1 MKTKSLLLVGLVV
14 VLGSCSTA
22 YRSGQTPDDVYYSPA
37 PAASESYIVTNNSND
52 RDSYS
57 SRNAEERDIRR
68 GINDPRYR
76 STVTFDVGY
85 GYNPFGYNPFA
96 YNSFGYNPYG
106 YNSFGYNP
114 YSFNNYGNGFYNP
127 FGYNPY
133 YSYNPYY
140 PNYGY
145 NSFYGSHNSY
155 YGNNNYYPS
164 GNYYPVGGR
173 SSNNT
178 GPRKYNLGAYTPS
191 GTSGVI
197 RGNST
202 VVPNRS
208 AAPVRSFNRATPT
221 TPIQRERTGVGN
233 VIQRVFTPSE
243 PRTSTPS
250 NRRTFSNPPTR
261 STQPSNNNRTMERR
275 SNNTPAPTRS
285 FDPPARSTPPP
296 APTRS
301 FDPPA
306 SSTPP
311 PATNNSSAPVRT
323 FKNN

>member
-1 MKTKSLLLVGLVV
+1 MKTKSLLLAGLVV

-22 YRSGQTPDDVYYSPA
+22 YRSAQTPDDVYYSPV
-37 PAASESYIVTNNSND
+37 PSSTESYVVKDNSSDRESYIVRNS
-52 RDSYS
+52 
-57 SRNAEERDIRR
+57 EERNIRR
-68 GINDPRYR
+68 AIQDPRYR
-76 STVTFDVGY
+76 NTVTFDVGY
-85 GYNPFGYNPFA
+85 GYNPFGYNPYA
-96 YNSFGYNPYG
+96 YNSFGSNPFGYNSYG
-106 YNSFGYNP
+106 YNSYGYNP
-114 YSFNNYGNGFYNP
+114 YSFNNYGKGFYDP

-140 PNYGY
+140 PSYGY
-145 NSFYGSHNSY
+145 NSSY
-155 YGNNNYYPS
+155 SNYYPPV
-164 GNYYPVGGR
+164 NYYPVTGKT
-173 SSNNT
+173 SNNT
-178 GPRKYNLGAYTPS
+178 GPRKYNLGNYTPNRTP
-191 GTSGVI
+191 GANNKI
-197 RGNST
+197 NST
-202 VVPNRS
+202 DVRYGS
-208 AAPVRSFNRATPT
+208 SAPVRSFNNRSTPS

-261 STQPSNNNRTMERR
+261 STQSSNESRAMERR
-275 SNNTPAPTRS
+275 SNNNSAPTRS

-296 APTRS
+296 APART

-311 PATNNSSAPVRT
+311 PASNNSSAPVRT

>member
-37 PAASESYIVTNNSND
+37 PAAETYVVKNNSSD
-52 RDSYS
+52 RNSYG
-57 SRNAEERDIRR
+57 NAEEREIRR

-85 GYNPFGYNPFA
+85 GYNPFGYNPYA
-96 YNSFGYNPYG
+96 YNSFGYNG
-106 YNSFGYNP
+106 FNSFGFNSFGNNSFGYNP
-114 YSFNNYGNGFYNP
+114 YSFNNYGKGFYDP

-140 PNYGY
+140 PSYGY
-145 NSFYGSHNSY
+145 NPYYGSYPH
-155 YGNNNYYPS
+155 YGNSFYPS
-164 GNYYPVGGR
+164 GNYYPVGATR
-173 SSNNT
+173 SNNT
-178 GPRKYNLGAYTPS
+178 GPRKFNLGAYTPS
-191 GTSGVI
+191 GSPVI
-197 RGNST
+197 NRGNSS

-208 AAPVRSFNRATPT
+208 AAPVRSFNNRTTPT

-243 PRTSTPS
+243 PRRSTPS

-261 STQPSNNNRTMERR
+261 STQPSENNRTMERP
-275 SNNTPAPTRS
+275 SNNNSAPTRS
-285 FDPPARSTPPP
+285 FDPPVR
-296 APTRS
+296 
-301 FDPPA
+301 
-306 SSTPP
+306 STPP